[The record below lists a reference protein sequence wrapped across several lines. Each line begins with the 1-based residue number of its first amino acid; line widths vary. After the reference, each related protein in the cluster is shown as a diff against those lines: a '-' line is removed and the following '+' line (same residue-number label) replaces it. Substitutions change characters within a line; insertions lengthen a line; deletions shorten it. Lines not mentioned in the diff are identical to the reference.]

1 MYNISTQH
9 NKDINDWKFKEN
21 DTISCVHGYDY
32 DKTWYKRTTVSDED
46 WVCDRTLYQ
55 TNTFVFHRIGEVVG
69 TFVFGQLGDT

>member
-1 MYNISTQH
+1 MYNITNQIHKSVDEWQFS
-9 NKDINDWKFKEN
+9 DN

-32 DKTWYKRTTVSDED
+32 DKTWYERTVVSDED
-46 WVCDRTLYQ
+46 WVCDQTLFQ